1 MVPFRR
7 GVELRAGPAEA
18 RLYAPGFAT
27 PRSRLALLGHRAT
40 TAHFSAV
47 YPLFYEEGLGFR
59 GQFVGDDLYGGA
71 FHYDPFIAY
80 EDGHVTS
87 PNMVIL
93 GLIGSAKS
101 ALVKTLLRRGEV
113 WRRRAFVVDTKPEY
127 GPLARAMGV
136 EPVIMSPGGGVC
148 INPVSREIS
157 EPEQQL
163 LLEKIGEALLRRPL
177 KAEERAALID
187 VVRLV
192 RERAGA
198 SEPTLPDVV
207 RLLFDPPAEVAA
219 GLYVEPAFLARK
231 TWKLATAL
239 RLLCTAPGLR
249 GMFDGP
255 TTANLDLDGPLVVLD
270 ISALKASAGELLP
283 IAMAIAMAWLR
294 AAAVGEGADRSVRAA
309 SGLHA
314 LHLSL
319 VLDEAWLA
327 LAVPA
332 VADFVQQSFK
342 YSRQTGWQNIVV
354 FHRLS
359 DVLAAA
365 DQGTR
370 HLHVVRGL
378 VADAETRVIY
388 RQPPDEIPEL
398 RRAFHLTDTQCE
410 LAQSLP
416 RARGL
421 WLVGQRPFLIDHRRG
436 PDEIAFTLTD
446 QGMLGSEEPAELAQ
460 EEAA

>member
-1 MVPFRR
+1 M
-7 GVELRAGPAEA
+7 LRPGPAEVRA
-18 RLYAPGFAT
+18 YGSGFAM
-27 PRSRLALLGHRAT
+27 PRGRLGLPGHRAT

-47 YPLFYEEGLGFR
+47 YPLYFEEGLGFR
-59 GQFVGDDLYGGA
+59 GQYVGDDLFGGA
-71 FHYDPFIAY
+71 FHYDPFVAY
-80 EDGHVTS
+80 EEGVVTS
-87 PNMVIL
+87 PNMVLL
-93 GLIGSAKS
+93 GLIGTAKS
-101 ALVKTLLRRGEV
+101 ALVKSLVYRGEL

-136 EPVIMSPGGGVC
+136 EPVVVAPGGGVR
-148 INPVSREIS
+148 INPLSPRVSEA
-157 EPEQQL
+157 EQQL
-163 LLEKIGEALLRRPL
+163 LLEKAGEALLGRPL
-177 KAEERAALID
+177 KAEERGALID

-192 RERAGA
+192 RERAG
-198 SEPTLPDVV
+198 SREPTLPDVV

-231 TWKLATAL
+231 TWKLANAL

-255 TTANLDLDGPLVVLD
+255 TSANLDLDGPLVVLD

-283 IAMAIAMAWLR
+283 VAMAIAMAWLR
-294 AAAVGEGADRSVRAA
+294 AAAGGEGAERRSREA
-309 SGLHA
+309 GGRHT

-342 YSRQTGWQNIVV
+342 FSRAAGWQNIVV

-370 HLHVVRGL
+370 HSHVVRGL

-410 LAQSLP
+410 LAQGLP

-421 WLVGQRPFLIDHRRG
+421 WLVGQRPFLVDHRRG
-436 PDEIAFTLTD
+436 PDEIAFTITD
-446 QGMLGSEEPAELAQ
+446 EGMLGARAQ
-460 EEAA
+460 ELLRREAA

>member
-7 GVELRAGPAEA
+7 GVVLRPGPAEVRA
-18 RLYAPGFAT
+18 YGSGFAM
-27 PRSRLALLGHRAT
+27 PRGRLALPGHRAT

-47 YPLFYEEGLGFR
+47 YPLFFEEGLGFR
-59 GQFVGDDLYGGA
+59 GEFVGDDVYGGA

-80 EDGHVTS
+80 EQGQVTS

-93 GLIGSAKS
+93 GVLGSAKS
-101 ALVKTLLRRGEV
+101 ALVKCLVKRGEV

-127 GPLARAMGV
+127 AELARAMGV
-136 EPVIMSPGGGVC
+136 EPIIISPGGRVR
-148 INPVSREIS
+148 INPLSSRVPEA
-157 EPEQQL
+157 EQQL
-163 LLEKIGEALLRRPL
+163 LLEKTGEALLRRPL

-192 RERAGA
+192 RDHAGA
-198 SEPTLPDVV
+198 SEPTLPEVV
-207 RLLFDPPAEVAA
+207 RLLFDPPAAVAD
-219 GLYVEPAFLARK
+219 GLYVTREFLAGKLWR
-231 TWKLATAL
+231 LATAL

-255 TTANLDLDGPLVVLD
+255 TSPHVNADGPLVVLD

-294 AAAVGEGADRSVRAA
+294 AAAADDARARDTRAVGD
-309 SGLHA
+309 HHP
-314 LHLSL
+314 LHLTL

-332 VADFVQQSFK
+332 VADFIQQSFK
-342 YSRQTGWQNIVV
+342 FSRATGWQNIVV

-370 HLHVVRGL
+370 HAHVVRGL

-388 RQPPDEIPEL
+388 RQPPDEIAEL
-398 RRAFHLTDTQCE
+398 RRAFHLTDTQGE
-410 LAQSLP
+410 LVQALP
-416 RARGL
+416 RGRAL
-421 WLVGQRPFLIDHRRG
+421 WLVGQRPFLVDHRRG
-436 PDEIAFTLTD
+436 PGEIAFTITD
-446 QGMLGSEEPAELAQ
+446 QGMLGDRTAEESER
-460 EEAA
+460 EAA